1 MGLPAL
7 QTQHPGIYYHKAAD
21 YICKRREAFSQGLYL
36 NSELWTFFN
45 FLCVLVLSMSPS
57 AESSPQ
63 CTQFS
68 ELYTDFFG
76 VRNAARNSSEPV
88 TEQQIISLVQE
99 MEKKF
104 SYSVSEADN
113 KSERVFQ
120 NNFLFQT
127 AIISLLGQAMA
138 QFKIYKCSRFRKKLA
153 IDMAEEYF
161 KSGEYTK
168 ALT

>member
-1 MGLPAL
+1 
-7 QTQHPGIYYHKAAD
+7 
-21 YICKRREAFSQGLYL
+21 
-36 NSELWTFFN
+36 
-45 FLCVLVLSMSPS
+45 MSPS

-68 ELYTDFFG
+68 ELYTDYFG

-104 SYSVSEADN
+104 SYSVSETDN
-113 KSERVFQ
+113 KSERVLQ